1 MPRPSAPPPPPR
13 RRTQAERSDA
23 MRQRLLAATLES
35 LAEDGYAGTTLS
47 SVVRRAGVSR
57 GAQVHHYPNKQAL
70 ILDATE
76 DLLRRTYKTL
86 GALLLGIADEGNRLE
101 GLIAAAW
108 DELFSI
114 PLYRAYLELLIA
126 SQRDPLLAEAL
137 RKQSLRVMQIF
148 QAAVDHYF
156 EIAPGSRE
164 NLGSLFIQIQW
175 LLGGMAS
182 QAHLMT
188 DERFRRAH
196 LRLIARQMAA
206 HIRARRGVNRPPPR
220 PEAWDRPADEASEP
234 ATPVATARRRTT
246 KRRRQPKPARARS
259 LER

>member
-1 MPRPSAPPPPPR
+1 
-13 RRTQAERSDA
+13 
-23 MRQRLLAATLES
+23 MRQRLLAATLQS

-57 GAQVHHYPNKQAL
+57 GAQVHHYPSKQAL
-70 ILDATE
+70 ILDAAE

-86 GALLLGIADEGNRLE
+86 GPLLLGIADENNRLD

-108 DELFSI
+108 DALFSI

-126 SQRDPLLAEAL
+126 SQRDPLLADAL

-148 QAAVDHYF
+148 RTAVDHYF

-188 DERFRRAH
+188 DERFRRMH
-196 LRLIARQMAA
+196 LKLIARLMAP
-206 HIRARRGVNRPPPR
+206 HLRARRGVNRPPPR
-220 PEAWDRPADEASEP
+220 PESWDRPAREEESP
-234 ATPVATARRRTT
+234 ATREQEAGRSAPERRR
-246 KRRRQPKPARARS
+246 PKPGKRKISRGQ
-259 LER
+259 